1 MSEIFGPTAQE
12 PAAESSRKTISAFGT
27 RAKEKLLA
35 QVKQEPAKTFLII
48 LAGSILTSFL
58 LGYSISR
65 MEEESRWH
73 RLIEDWIQEMTNWI
87 WEHGRK
93 IAAPIEGGGLEAT
106 KSAVEEVSRS
116 AARAR
121 GNLQPL
127 FEKQKRSFLN
137 LF

>member
-1 MSEIFGPTAQE
+1 
-12 PAAESSRKTISAFGT
+12 
-27 RAKEKLLA
+27 
-35 QVKQEPAKTFLII
+35 LII

-93 IAAPIEGGGLEAT
+93 IAAPIEGGLEAT

-116 AARAR
+116 AAHAR
-121 GNLQPL
+121 GNLQPF

>member
-1 MSEIFGPTAQE
+1 M
-12 PAAESSRKTISAFGT
+12 
-27 RAKEKLLA
+27 
-35 QVKQEPAKTFLII
+35 
-48 LAGSILTSFL
+48 
-58 LGYSISR
+58 
-65 MEEESRWH
+65 H

-93 IAAPIEGGGLEAT
+93 IAAPIEGGLEAT

-116 AARAR
+116 AAHAR
-121 GNLQPL
+121 VNLQPF